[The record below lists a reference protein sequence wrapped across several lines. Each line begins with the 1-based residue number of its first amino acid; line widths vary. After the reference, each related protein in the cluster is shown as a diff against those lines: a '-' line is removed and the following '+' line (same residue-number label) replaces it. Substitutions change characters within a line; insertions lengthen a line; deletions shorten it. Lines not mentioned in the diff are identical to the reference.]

1 MSRRPPRSTRTD
13 TLFPYTTLFRSDHGV
28 RQDAADQVAVRHG
41 QRGDAG
47 VGELLD
53 VARGDAL
60 AGLDDDV
67 VVVGQVEVQ
76 GLAAQALGH
85 QRQLHA
91 LCGIDVEGVDH
102 EDLVQLGRAPCRER
116 ECIYVWISVCDG

>member
-1 MSRRPPRSTRTD
+1 MLRRPPRSTRTD
-13 TLFPYTTLFRSDHGV
+13 TLFPYPTLFRSVGAAIQVVDPDRADAVDTGLAEGFQRLLGDLVVGGGQQFAGLGLDHVV

-67 VVVGQVEVQ
+67 VVE
-76 GLAAQALGH
+76 
-85 QRQLHA
+85 
-91 LCGIDVEGVDH
+91 I
-102 EDLVQLGRAPCRER
+102 GRAH
-116 ECIYVWISVCDG
+116 V